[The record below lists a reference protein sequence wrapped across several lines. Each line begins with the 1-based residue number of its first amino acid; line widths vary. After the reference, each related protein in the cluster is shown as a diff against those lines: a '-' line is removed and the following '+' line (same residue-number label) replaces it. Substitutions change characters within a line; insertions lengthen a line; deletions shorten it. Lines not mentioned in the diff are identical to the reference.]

1 MQARRI
7 VLISHFSLFCIVI
20 DGSRGTWTAAVA
32 AIATAIYAVDRIV
45 AGECVNAFC
54 ASRPPG
60 HHAGRELHPMKAVS
74 NGFCVLNTAACA
86 ALYATTPVSEGGP
99 GLRRV
104 CVIDFDV
111 HHGNGTQDILCS
123 TYDPRFLY
131 VSLHAGGAHIN
142 GYEDKDSDDQ
152 EFDTLGSKRQ
162 EGIYP
167 GRCGDTSPHMGVV
180 NIPLGARVTAPDIGG
195 AMVGIIRPAVDAFC
209 PDLIILSAGFDAHK
223 NDPLGL
229 GGMSA
234 SEFGTLTDVLCKM
247 ALRICGGRVLSVLEG
262 GYGIPCCGVQENTFL
277 PSTMQDPLKN
287 KPNESADTASD
298 PQTNEAAAGRL
309 PRAPEAPIKIM
320 ELGDDLPPG
329 MVDQVPANLIRR
341 LEKCH
346 AEGFIDCVRS
356 HVQSLVN
363 CNTRLF
369 E

>member
-1 MQARRI
+1 M
-7 VLISHFSLFCIVI
+7 
-20 DGSRGTWTAAVA
+20 
-32 AIATAIYAVDRIV
+32 TAI
-45 AGECVNAFC
+45 
-54 ASRPPG
+54 
-60 HHAGRELHPMKAVS
+60 S

-131 VSLHAGGAHIN
+131 ISLHAGGAHIN
-142 GYEDKDSDDQ
+142 GYEDKDAEEQ
-152 EFDTLGSKRQ
+152 ELDTLGSKRQ

-167 GRCGDTSPHMGVV
+167 GRSGDSSPHLGVV
-180 NIPLGARVTAPDIGG
+180 NIPLGARVTSIGVGG
-195 AMVGIIRPAVDAFC
+195 AMVDVVRPAVDAFS

-229 GGMSA
+229 GGMTA
-234 SEFGTLTDVLCKM
+234 EDFGTLTDVVCKL
-247 ALRICGGRVLSVLEG
+247 ALRICSGRVLSVLEG
-262 GYGIPCCGVQENTFL
+262 GYGIPCCGIQENTFL
-277 PSTMQDPLKN
+277 PSNLKQPMSDEN
-287 KPNESADTASD
+287 VTSESED
-298 PQTNEAAAGRL
+298 NVAANDGQPAEQQPVTQAAKQSRL
-309 PRAPEAPIKIM
+309 PGSETQPKIL
-320 ELGDDLPPG
+320 ELGEDLPPG
-329 MVDQVPANLIRR
+329 MRDEVPANLQRR

-346 AEGFIDCVRS
+346 SEGFIDCVRH

-363 CNTRLF
+363 CNARS